1 MKIIK
6 NNKGIIIFY
15 LCIVAFV
22 LFISDMAEKNND
34 KMMMAKN
41 DYIISNN

>member
-15 LCIVAFV
+15 LCIVVFV

-34 KMMMAKN
+34 QMMMAKN